1 MPMRDVLGWLLFL
14 LSAALFAVAGLRAD
28 DPLVVVGSAVFG
40 FACLLFLSHAATSL
54 RRSTPTGEGVGSH
67 DAG

>member
-28 DPLVVVGSAVFG
+28 DPLVVAGSAVFG
-40 FACLLFLSHAATSL
+40 FACLLFLSHAATNL
-54 RRSTPTGEGVGSH
+54 RRSASTRASVDSG

>member
-28 DPLVVVGSAVFG
+28 DPLVVSGSAVFG
-40 FACLLFLSHAATSL
+40 FACLLFLSHAVTRR
-54 RRSTPTGEGVGSH
+54 RRSTPTSDGVGSQ